1 MLLVHNGKGSTGR
14 SVESPQHTIGAVLGG
29 YAALQS
35 AEPST
40 LQALD
45 PEARRVTVAM
55 LRALTLTDPVLHD
68 PHTTSTLRRN
78 P

>member
-1 MLLVHNGKGSTGR
+1 MLLVRNGKGSTGR
-14 SVESPQHTIGAVLGG
+14 SEESTQHTVGAILGG

-40 LQALD
+40 LLALG
-45 PEARRVTVAM
+45 PEARRLTVAM
-55 LRALTLTDPVLHD
+55 LRALILTDPVLHD